1 MGFRMIHR
9 EDRDSVAVLRLEHG
23 KANALDAE
31 LVTALADEID
41 TIRSA
46 DAPSAVVI
54 TGSGSIFSAGVD
66 LYRFL
71 DGGDEYLDRFFDAL
85 TRCLHRLFVFP
96 RPVVAAVNGHAIA
109 GGAVFAAAADYRI
122 MSEGK
127 GRIGMP
133 GLRVGIPFPVMAIEI
148 LRFAASTQHLQ
159 ELVYLGREYT
169 PEEAFRVGLIDEIAD
184 PDALLERAL
193 EVARN
198 LGAMPAARF
207 SLTKLQLR
215 APSLDRVQRQTPH
228 LDPEVLSGWKAPETH
243 AAIREYVKETL
254 KKES

>member
-1 MGFRMIHR
+1 MIQR

-41 TIRSA
+41 AIRSA

-71 DGGDEYLDRFFDAL
+71 DGGDEYLNQFFDAL
-85 TRCLHRLFVFP
+85 TRCFNRLFVFP
-96 RPVVAAVNGHAIA
+96 RPVVAAINGHAIA

-122 MSEGK
+122 MGDGK
-127 GRIGMP
+127 YKIGVP
-133 GLRVGIPFPVMAIEI
+133 ELRVGIPFPVAAIEI

-159 ELVYLGREYT
+159 ELVYLGRTYT
-169 PEEAFRVGLIDEIAD
+169 AEEAFRVGLIDEIAE
-184 PDALLERAL
+184 PDALLDRAL
-193 EVARN
+193 EVAGK
-198 LGAMPAARF
+198 LGAMPSARF
-207 SLTKLQLR
+207 GLTKLQLR
-215 APSLDRVQRQTPH
+215 APSLDRIQRQAPH
-228 LDPEVLSGWKAPETH
+228 IDPEVLTGWKAPETH

-254 KKES
+254 EKGS